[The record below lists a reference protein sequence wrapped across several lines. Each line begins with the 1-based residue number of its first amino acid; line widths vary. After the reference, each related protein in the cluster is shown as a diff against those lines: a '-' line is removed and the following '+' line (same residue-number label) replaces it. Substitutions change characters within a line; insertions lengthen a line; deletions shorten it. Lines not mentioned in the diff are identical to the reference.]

1 MQNIIFRESTMYAR
15 KFAAALGLALLAACG
30 RNDAPPAMDASLSGD
45 LALAS
50 SSQPYPQQQFM
61 SPMEQQ
67 GYAPVYAQPVAS
79 RGGYSQPV
87 ARAPRPR
94 TTSTST
100 SSSSGEIVHRNT
112 KRDAAIGATAGAVI
126 GATTSR
132 NKTKGAIIGAAA
144 GAVLGGIVGHTVDV
158 DRQ

>member
-1 MQNIIFRESTMYAR
+1 MYAR
-15 KFAAALGLALLAACG
+15 KIAATLGLALLAACG

-50 SSQPYPQQQFM
+50 SSQPYQPQQFM
-61 SPMEQQ
+61 APGEMS
-67 GYAPVYAQPVAS
+67 YAGGYAQPVAA
-79 RGGYSQPV
+79 RGGYSRP
-87 ARAPRPR
+87 APRTTTRPR
-94 TTSTST
+94 TSTSRTSTSG
-100 SSSSGEIVHRNT
+100 SGEIVVRNT
-112 KRDAAIGATAGAVI
+112 KRDAVIGATAGAVI

-158 DRQ
+158 ERQ

>member
-1 MQNIIFRESTMYAR
+1 MYAK
-15 KFAAALGLALLAACG
+15 KFAAALAIAFLAACS
-30 RNDAPPAMDASLSGD
+30 RNEAPPMDASLSGD

-79 RGGYSQPV
+79 RGGYSQPA
-87 ARAPRPR
+87 ARTQPRPR

-100 SSSSGEIVHRNT
+100 SRGSGEIVHRNT

-144 GAVLGGIVGHTVDV
+144 GAVIGGIVGHTVDV

>member
-1 MQNIIFRESTMYAR
+1 MYASR
-15 KFAAALGLALLAACG
+15 FAAALGLVFLAACG
-30 RNDAPPAMDASLSGD
+30 GNEEPPMDASLSGD

-87 ARAPRPR
+87 VRTQPRPR

-100 SSSSGEIVHRNT
+100 STGSGQIVRRNT
-112 KRDAAIGATAGAVI
+112 RRDAVIGATAGAVI

-144 GAVLGGIVGHTVDV
+144 GAVIGGIVGHTVDV
-158 DRQ
+158 ERQ

>member
-1 MQNIIFRESTMYAR
+1 MYAR
-15 KFAAALGLALLAACG
+15 KIAASLGLALLAACG

-50 SSQPYPQQQFM
+50 SSQPYQQQQFM
-61 SPMEQQ
+61 TPGEMS
-67 GYAPVYAQPVAS
+67 YAGGYAQPVAA
-79 RGGYSQPV
+79 RGGYSQP
-87 ARAPRPR
+87 ASRTTTRPR
-94 TTSTST
+94 TSTST
-100 SSSSGEIVHRNT
+100 RTSVPSGSGEIVVRNT
-112 KRDAAIGATAGAVI
+112 KRDAVIGATAGAVI

-158 DRQ
+158 ERQ

>member
-1 MQNIIFRESTMYAR
+1 MYAR
-15 KFAAALGLALLAACG
+15 KFAAALGIAFLAACSG
-30 RNDAPPAMDASLSGD
+30 NDTPPMDASLSGD

-67 GYAPVYAQPVAS
+67 GYAGGYAQPVAN

-87 ARAPRPR
+87 ARPRTTSAPR
-94 TTSTST
+94 TTSTSG
-100 SSSSGEIVHRNT
+100 SGQIVRRNT
-112 KRDAAIGATAGAVI
+112 KRDAVIGATAGAVI

-158 DRQ
+158 ERQ